1 MTVRLSQM
9 HLYLSMVKSQKKL
22 VFDEKYQVNFFYRN
36 QLIWQSLALFL
47 FQTLNN
53 ISAEK
58 NSTIIFPLPIDLVT
72 HFMKEKKA
80 WSA

>member
-1 MTVRLSQM
+1 MKNIRSISFIEINWSDNLL
-9 HLYLSMVKSQKKL
+9 H
-22 VFDEKYQVNFFYRN
+22 F
-36 QLIWQSLALFL
+36 FL